1 MNRKGELPD
10 DEVHCFD
17 AVDVPHV
24 LAQIARL
31 GEGLK
36 AEFDLIAGRMSW
48 LVIAESFIFSA
59 FGTVMV
65 GYRPDHPRVEVLVF
79 LAWMFPLVG
88 MLLAA
93 SVFVAIL
100 AALRA
105 VDTLKGQRDRMM
117 AGLPSQLR
125 IDLISARSRIQ
136 WWGNLPAY
144 LLPPALFLIWAAAYG
159 FVLYQRRSP
168 VTL

>member
-1 MNRKGELPD
+1 MVAPMNGDHERGGD
-10 DEVHCFD
+10 DTIGFEPSD
-17 AVDVPHV
+17 IPHV

-59 FGTVMV
+59 FATAIAS
-65 GYRPDHPRVEVLVF
+65 YRTDHPLVGLLRYLGWVLPF
-79 LAWMFPLVG
+79 VG

-93 SVFVAIL
+93 CVYVAIL
-100 AALRA
+100 AALNA
-105 VDTLKGQRDRMM
+105 VDVLKDQRDRMM

-125 IDLISARSRIQ
+125 IDLISSRSRKQ
-136 WWGNLPAY
+136 WWGTC
-144 LLPPALFLIWAAAYG
+144 
-159 FVLYQRRSP
+159 RR
-168 VTL
+168 TLSRQ